1 MAKKKDIYKIKP
13 LNENK
18 KNIIQ
23 SLIEEYDIETA
34 EDIQEALKD
43 LLGGTIKSMMESEMD
58 EHLGYEPY
66 ERGEKDNYRNGT
78 KKKSVRSHYGGFELD
93 VPQDRNSSF
102 EPQIVKKRQK
112 DISEIDQ
119 KIISMYA
126 RGLTT
131 RQISDQIEDIYGF
144 ECSEGFIS
152 NVTDKILQE
161 IDDWQKRP
169 LDSVYPIVFI
179 DAVHFS
185 VREDHV
191 IKKLAAYVML
201 GINADGIKD
210 VISLQ
215 IGENESS
222 KYWLGVLNELKNRRV
237 KDILVICADGLTGIK
252 EAIATAFPQSEYQRC
267 IVHMVRNTL
276 KYVNYKDMKMFA
288 NDLKSIY
295 HAPDEKTGYENMLE
309 VTKKWNPKYPNTMK
323 RWEDN
328 WDAIS
333 PIFKFSQDVRK
344 VIYTTNAIESLN
356 STYKKLNR
364 QRSVFPND
372 TALLKALYLSTLQ
385 ATKKWTLPIRNWAKV
400 YGEFSIMYPDRM
412 PETM

>member
-222 KYWLGVLNELKNRRV
+222 KYWLGVLNELKNRGV
-237 KDILVICADGLTGIK
+237 KDIMVICADGLTGIK